1 MTKRRRHGRHRRRR
15 TDWVRGVVPIAAAVL
30 LVAVTALVVAALRG
44 SGGSTDALSGK
55 ITAAQDGEKVQQG
68 GAPQAGS
75 GTWPADARPEEGVA
89 GAALEGASAEAESGQ
104 ETETS
109 DEAAGVEEEDGAVH
123 SAVAAEVG
131 SMEDE
136 EDPQG
141 GAAAGTGGGASV
153 DLDAAAKA
161 EGETDEATLGIDVS
175 KYQGNIDWEQVAQS
189 GVEFAMVRVGYRTK
203 ATGIIYEDPGAR
215 YNLQE
220 AAKNGILVGAYFF
233 SSAVTEEEAR
243 EEAAW
248 TAAFISRYPITYPV
262 AYNCEDFQSE
272 DSRQYGLGVET
283 RTKIA
288 CAFLDTVA
296 AAGYTPMFYASRN
309 EMEGNAQWNMDTL
322 GLRYRVWVSQYP
334 EKPYPETPAST
345 YSGTHAM
352 WQYTSQGTVAGIRGS
367 VDVNLAYFG
376 YSQAAQAKDQ
386 TPAEEVAANPELGI
400 TFTEV
405 DETVTAKELTNLRTL
420 PTTLDSEVAYQ
431 LPNGETVQRTGIG
444 SNGWDRV
451 IYNGQKLYA
460 VHNFL
465 TTDLGGEGGQ
475 AGTGESGSAADNG
488 QAGTPETGGPEESA
502 SQGEEAGSGS
512 GEASTDSGS
521 APEAGPAGAQA
532 DDGTSESAG
541 MTFRDVSEAVTARDQ
556 VNLRDQPS
564 TVTGNVVGSL
574 SYGQA
579 VVRTGI
585 SDTGWSRLEVGGQVV
600 YASSRLLATS
610 MDYKEQEKI
619 TDENPEAGMHFTAAS
634 GTMKAKGGQT
644 NLRTLPTTNAPSQV
658 VAQLTG
664 DATAERIAED
674 KDRGWT
680 KLIYNGQTVYAV
692 SSYLIPAG

>member
-15 TDWVRGVVPIAAAVL
+15 TDLAAVVPMMVAVLVIAVVVAVILSLRGCGGEKSVSGQAETEQSAAQQTGIQQIGAGAQSEETGSEAAAE
-30 LVAVTALVVAALRG
+30 T
-44 SGGSTDALSGK
+44 
-55 ITAAQDGEKVQQG
+55 
-68 GAPQAGS
+68 
-75 GTWPADARPEEGVA
+75 
-89 GAALEGASAEAESGQ
+89 ESGQ
-104 ETETS
+104 EAEKTEATQET
-109 DEAAGVEEEDGAVH
+109 EAQEESAVK
-123 SAVAAEVG
+123 STVAAEVG
-131 SMEDE
+131 SMDDE

-141 GAAAGTGGGASV
+141 GANAAGTGGGASV
-153 DLDAAAKA
+153 DLNAAAKA
-161 EGETDEATLGIDVS
+161 EGETDEVTLGIDVS
-175 KYQGNIDWEQVAQS
+175 KYQGSIDWEQVAQS

-203 ATGIIYEDPGAR
+203 VTGIIYEDPGAR

-220 AAKNGILVGAYFF
+220 ATKNGIFVGAYFF
-233 SSAVTEEEAR
+233 SSAVTQEEAQ

-248 TAAFISRYPITYPV
+248 VADFISRYQITYPV
-262 AYNCEDFQSE
+262 AYNCEDFQSP
-272 DSRQYGLGVET
+272 DSRQYGLGVEE
-283 RTKIA
+283 RTDIA
-288 CAFLDTVA
+288 CAFLDTIA

-309 EMEGNAQWNMDTL
+309 EMEGSAQWNMDTL
-322 GLRYRVWVSQYP
+322 GSRYRVWVSQYP
-334 EKPYPETPAST
+334 EQPYPETPAST

-376 YSQAAQAKDQ
+376 YSQAAAAKDQ

-400 TFTEV
+400 NFTEV
-405 DETVTAKELTNLRTL
+405 NDTVTAKELTNLRSL
-420 PTTLDSEVAYQ
+420 PTTLDSEVVYQ
-431 LPNGETVQRTGIG
+431 LSNGETVQRTGIG

-465 TTDLGGEGGQ
+465 TTDLSENASGGAESTAVQNGLENESDSQSGDA
-475 AGTGESGSAADNG
+475 AGSDSGS
-488 QAGTPETGGPEESA
+488 S
-502 SQGEEAGSGS
+502 EEA
-512 GEASTDSGS
+512 EAVSGS
-521 APEAGPAGAQA
+521 APA

-541 MTFRDVSEAVTARDQ
+541 MVFRDVSEAVTARDQ

-564 TVTGNVVGSL
+564 TDTGNVVGTL
-574 SYGQA
+574 SYGEA
-579 VVRTGI
+579 VVRTGV
-585 SDTGWSRLEVGGQVV
+585 SDTGWSRLEVNGQVV

-634 GTMKAKGGQT
+634 GIMMAKSGQT
-644 NLRTLPTTNAPSQV
+644 NLRTLPTTNEPSQV

-692 SSYLIPAG
+692 SSYLTQVG

>member
-15 TDWVRGVVPIAAAVL
+15 TDWISVAVPAGAAVL
-30 LVAVTALVVAALRG
+30 VIAVVTAVILTLRG
-44 SGGSTDALSGK
+44 CGGTAGAVSGQAGAQETDADAQQIDADAQQVGADAQPEENGTGTASEGRAEETGSGLE
-55 ITAAQDGEKVQQG
+55 TAASGEIQ
-68 GAPQAGS
+68 
-75 GTWPADARPEEGVA
+75 EESMVK
-89 GAALEGASAEAESGQ
+89 S
-104 ETETS
+104 T
-109 DEAAGVEEEDGAVH
+109 
-123 SAVAAEVG
+123 VAAEVG
-131 SMEDE
+131 SVDDE

-141 GAAAGTGGGASV
+141 GANAAGTGGGASV
-153 DLDAAAKA
+153 DLNAAAKA
-161 EGETDEATLGIDVS
+161 EGETDEVTLGIDVS
-175 KYQGNIDWEQVAQS
+175 KYQGSIDWEQVAQS
-189 GVEFAMVRVGYRTK
+189 GVEFAMIRVGYRTK
-203 ATGIIYEDPGAR
+203 VTGIIYEDPGAR

-220 AAKNGILVGAYFF
+220 ATKNGLLVGAYFF

-248 TAAFISRYPITYPV
+248 VADFISRYQITYPV
-262 AYNCEDFQSE
+262 AYNCEDFQSP
-272 DSRQYGLGVET
+272 DSRQYGLGSGE
-283 RTKIA
+283 RTTIA
-288 CAFLDTVA
+288 CAFLDTIS

-322 GLRYRVWVSQYP
+322 GSRYRVWVSQYP
-334 EKPYPETPAST
+334 EQPYPETPAST
-345 YSGTHAM
+345 YSGSHAM
-352 WQYTSQGTVAGIRGS
+352 WQYTSQGKVAGIRGS

-376 YSQAAQAKDQ
+376 YSQAAEAKDQ

-400 TFTEV
+400 NFTEV
-405 DETVTAKELTNLRTL
+405 NDTVTAKELTNLRTL
-420 PTTLDSEVAYQ
+420 PSTLDSEVVYQ
-431 LPNGETVQRTGIG
+431 LRSGETVQRTGIG

-465 TTDLGGEGGQ
+465 TTDL
-475 AGTGESGSAADNG
+475 SGSA
-488 QAGTPETGGPEESA
+488 
-502 SQGEEAGSGS
+502 SGS
-512 GEASTDSGS
+512 GEGGNAADSASQSGTAETGNAGDSASQSEAAEDDSSGETAVSGS
-521 APEAGPAGAQA
+521 AQA

-541 MTFRDVSEAVTARDQ
+541 VVFRDVSEAVTARDR

-564 TVTGNVVGSL
+564 TVTGNVVGTL
-574 SYGQA
+574 NYGEA

-585 SDTGWSRLEVGGQVV
+585 SDSGWSRLEVNGQVV

-634 GTMKAKGGQT
+634 GIMMAKSGQT

-692 SSYLIPAG
+692 SSYLTQVG

>member
-15 TDWVRGVVPIAAAVL
+15 TDWISVAVPAGAAVL
-30 LVAVTALVVAALRG
+30 VIAVVTAVILTLRG
-44 SGGSTDALSGK
+44 CGGTAGAVSGQAGAQETDADAQQVGAGAQQVGADAQPEENGTGTASEGRAEETGSGLE
-55 ITAAQDGEKVQQG
+55 TAASGEIQ
-68 GAPQAGS
+68 
-75 GTWPADARPEEGVA
+75 EESMVK
-89 GAALEGASAEAESGQ
+89 S
-104 ETETS
+104 T
-109 DEAAGVEEEDGAVH
+109 
-123 SAVAAEVG
+123 VAAEVG
-131 SMEDE
+131 SVDDE

-141 GAAAGTGGGASV
+141 GANAAGTGGGASV
-153 DLDAAAKA
+153 DLNAAAKA
-161 EGETDEATLGIDVS
+161 EGETDEVTLGIDVS
-175 KYQGNIDWEQVAQS
+175 KYQGSIDWEQVAQS
-189 GVEFAMVRVGYRTK
+189 GVEFAMIRVGYRTK
-203 ATGIIYEDPGAR
+203 VTGIIYEDPGAR

-220 AAKNGILVGAYFF
+220 ATKNGLLVGAYFF

-248 TAAFISRYPITYPV
+248 VADFISRYQITYPV
-262 AYNCEDFQSE
+262 AYNCEDFQSP
-272 DSRQYGLGVET
+272 DSRQYGLGAEE
-283 RTKIA
+283 RTTIA
-288 CAFLDTVA
+288 CAFLDTIS

-322 GLRYRVWVSQYP
+322 GSRYRVWVSQYP
-334 EKPYPETPAST
+334 EQPYPETPAST
-345 YSGTHAM
+345 YSGSHAM
-352 WQYTSQGTVAGIRGS
+352 WQYTSQGKVAGIRGS

-376 YSQAAQAKDQ
+376 YSQAAEAKDQ

-400 TFTEV
+400 NFTEV
-405 DETVTAKELTNLRTL
+405 NDTVTAKELTNLRTL
-420 PTTLDSEVAYQ
+420 PSTLDSEVVYQ
-431 LPNGETVQRTGIG
+431 LRSGETVQRTGIG

-465 TTDLGGEGGQ
+465 TTDL
-475 AGTGESGSAADNG
+475 SGSA
-488 QAGTPETGGPEESA
+488 
-502 SQGEEAGSGS
+502 SGS
-512 GEASTDSGS
+512 GEGGNAADSASQSGTAETGNAGDSASQSEAAEDDSSGETAVSGS
-521 APEAGPAGAQA
+521 AQA

-541 MTFRDVSEAVTARDQ
+541 VVFRDVSEAVTARDR

-564 TVTGNVVGSL
+564 TVTGNVVGTL
-574 SYGQA
+574 NYGEA

-585 SDTGWSRLEVGGQVV
+585 SDSGWSRLEVNGQVV

-634 GTMKAKGGQT
+634 GIMMAKSGQT

-692 SSYLIPAG
+692 SSYLTQVG

>member
-15 TDWVRGVVPIAAAVL
+15 TDWISVAVPAGAAVL
-30 LVAVTALVVAALRG
+30 VIAVVTAVILTLRG
-44 SGGSTDALSGK
+44 CGGTAGAVSGQAGAQETDADAQQVGAGAQQVGADAQPEENGTGTASEGQAEETGSGLE
-55 ITAAQDGEKVQQG
+55 TAASGEIQ
-68 GAPQAGS
+68 
-75 GTWPADARPEEGVA
+75 EESMVK
-89 GAALEGASAEAESGQ
+89 S
-104 ETETS
+104 T
-109 DEAAGVEEEDGAVH
+109 
-123 SAVAAEVG
+123 VAAEVG
-131 SMEDE
+131 SVDDE

-141 GAAAGTGGGASV
+141 GANAAGTGGGASV
-153 DLDAAAKA
+153 DLNAAAKA
-161 EGETDEATLGIDVS
+161 EGETDEVTLGIDVS
-175 KYQGNIDWEQVAQS
+175 KYQGSIDWEQVAQS
-189 GVEFAMVRVGYRTK
+189 GVEFAMIRVGYRTK
-203 ATGIIYEDPGAR
+203 VTGIIYEDPGAR

-220 AAKNGILVGAYFF
+220 ATKNGLLVGAYFF

-248 TAAFISRYPITYPV
+248 VADFISRYQITYPV
-262 AYNCEDFQSE
+262 AYNCEDFQSP
-272 DSRQYGLGVET
+272 DSRQYGLGSEE
-283 RTKIA
+283 RTTIA
-288 CAFLDTVA
+288 CAFLDTIS

-322 GLRYRVWVSQYP
+322 GSRYRVWVSQYP
-334 EKPYPETPAST
+334 EQPYPETPAST
-345 YSGTHAM
+345 YSGSHAM
-352 WQYTSQGTVAGIRGS
+352 WQYTSQGKVAGIRGS

-376 YSQAAQAKDQ
+376 YSQAAEAKDQ

-400 TFTEV
+400 NFTEV
-405 DETVTAKELTNLRTL
+405 NDTVTAKELTNLRTL
-420 PTTLDSEVAYQ
+420 PSTLDSEVVYQ
-431 LPNGETVQRTGIG
+431 LRSGETVQRTGIG

-465 TTDLGGEGGQ
+465 TTDL
-475 AGTGESGSAADNG
+475 SGSA
-488 QAGTPETGGPEESA
+488 
-502 SQGEEAGSGS
+502 SGS
-512 GEASTDSGS
+512 GEGGNAADSASQSGTAETGNAGDSASQSEAAEDDSSGETAVSGS
-521 APEAGPAGAQA
+521 AQA

-541 MTFRDVSEAVTARDQ
+541 VVFRDVSEAVTARDR

-564 TVTGNVVGSL
+564 TVTGNVVGTL
-574 SYGQA
+574 NYGEA

-585 SDTGWSRLEVGGQVV
+585 SDSGWSRLEVNGQVV

-634 GTMKAKGGQT
+634 GIMMAKSGQT

-692 SSYLIPAG
+692 SSYLTQVG

>member
-15 TDWVRGVVPIAAAVL
+15 TDLAAVVPMMVAVLVIAVVVAVILSLRGCGGEKSVSGQAETEQSAAQQIGIQQIGAGAQSEETGSEPSAEEAAAE
-30 LVAVTALVVAALRG
+30 T
-44 SGGSTDALSGK
+44 
-55 ITAAQDGEKVQQG
+55 
-68 GAPQAGS
+68 
-75 GTWPADARPEEGVA
+75 
-89 GAALEGASAEAESGQ
+89 ESGQ
-104 ETETS
+104 EAEKTEATQET
-109 DEAAGVEEEDGAVH
+109 EAQEESAVK
-123 SAVAAEVG
+123 STVAAEVG
-131 SMEDE
+131 SMDDE

-141 GAAAGTGGGASV
+141 GANAAGTGGGASV
-153 DLDAAAKA
+153 DLNAAAKA
-161 EGETDEATLGIDVS
+161 EGETDEVTLGIDVS
-175 KYQGNIDWEQVAQS
+175 KYQGSIDWEQVAQS

-203 ATGIIYEDPGAR
+203 VTGIIYEDPGAR

-220 AAKNGILVGAYFF
+220 ATKNGILVGAYFF
-233 SSAVTEEEAR
+233 SSAVTQEEAQ

-248 TAAFISRYPITYPV
+248 VADFISRYQITYPV
-262 AYNCEDFQSE
+262 AYNCEDFQSP
-272 DSRQYGLGVET
+272 DSRQYGLGVEE
-283 RTKIA
+283 RTDIA
-288 CAFLDTVA
+288 CAFLDTIA

-309 EMEGNAQWNMDTL
+309 EMEGSAQWNMDTL
-322 GLRYRVWVSQYP
+322 GSRYRVWVSQYP
-334 EKPYPETPAST
+334 EQPYPETPAST

-376 YSQAAQAKDQ
+376 YSQAAAAKDQ

-400 TFTEV
+400 NFTEV
-405 DETVTAKELTNLRTL
+405 NDTVTAKELTNLRSL
-420 PTTLDSEVAYQ
+420 PTTLDSEVVYQ
-431 LPNGETVQRTGIG
+431 LSNGETVQRTGIG

-465 TTDLGGEGGQ
+465 TTDLSGGDGNATEGASHSGTAENGA
-475 AGTGESGSAADNG
+475 AGD
-488 QAGTPETGGPEESA
+488 SA
-502 SQGEEAGSGS
+502 SQSDGAAGGDSGSSEEA
-512 GEASTDSGS
+512 EAASGS
-521 APEAGPAGAQA
+521 APA

-541 MTFRDVSEAVTARDQ
+541 MVFRDVSEAVTARDQ

-564 TVTGNVVGSL
+564 TDTGNVVGTL
-574 SYGQA
+574 SYGEA
-579 VVRTGI
+579 VVRTGV
-585 SDTGWSRLEVGGQVV
+585 SDTGWSRLEVNGQVV

-634 GTMKAKGGQT
+634 GIMMAKSGQT

-692 SSYLIPAG
+692 SSYLTQVG

>member
-15 TDWVRGVVPIAAAVL
+15 TDWISVAVPAGAAVL
-30 LVAVTALVVAALRG
+30 VIAVVTAVILTLRG
-44 SGGSTDALSGK
+44 CGGTAGAVSGQAGAQETDADAQQIDADAQQVGADAQPEENGTGTASEGRAEETGSGLE
-55 ITAAQDGEKVQQG
+55 TAASGEIQ
-68 GAPQAGS
+68 
-75 GTWPADARPEEGVA
+75 EESMVK
-89 GAALEGASAEAESGQ
+89 S
-104 ETETS
+104 T
-109 DEAAGVEEEDGAVH
+109 
-123 SAVAAEVG
+123 VAAEVG
-131 SMEDE
+131 SVDDE

-141 GAAAGTGGGASV
+141 GANAAGTGGGASV
-153 DLDAAAKA
+153 DLNAAAKA
-161 EGETDEATLGIDVS
+161 EGETDEVTLGIDVS
-175 KYQGNIDWEQVAQS
+175 KYQGSIDWEQVAQS
-189 GVEFAMVRVGYRTK
+189 GVEFAMIRVGYRTK
-203 ATGIIYEDPGAR
+203 VTGIIYEDPGAR

-220 AAKNGILVGAYFF
+220 ATKNGLLVGAYFF

-248 TAAFISRYPITYPV
+248 VADFISRYQITYPV
-262 AYNCEDFQSE
+262 AYNCEDFQSP
-272 DSRQYGLGVET
+272 DSRQYGLGSEE
-283 RTKIA
+283 RTTIA
-288 CAFLDTVA
+288 CAFLDTIS

-322 GLRYRVWVSQYP
+322 GSRYRVWVSQYP
-334 EKPYPETPAST
+334 EQPYPETPAST
-345 YSGTHAM
+345 YSGSHAM
-352 WQYTSQGTVAGIRGS
+352 WQYTSQGKVAGIRGS

-376 YSQAAQAKDQ
+376 YSQAAEAKDQ

-400 TFTEV
+400 NFTEV
-405 DETVTAKELTNLRTL
+405 NDTVTAKELTNLRTL
-420 PTTLDSEVAYQ
+420 PSTLDSEVVYQ
-431 LPNGETVQRTGIG
+431 LRSGETVQRTGIG

-465 TTDLGGEGGQ
+465 TTDLSGSASGSGEGGN
-475 AGTGESGSAADNG
+475 AAD
-488 QAGTPETGGPEESA
+488 SA
-502 SQGEEAGSGS
+502 SQSGGAADGSSGEAAGSGS
-512 GEASTDSGS
+512 
-521 APEAGPAGAQA
+521 AQA

-541 MTFRDVSEAVTARDQ
+541 MVFRDVSEAVTARDQ

-564 TVTGNVVGSL
+564 TVTGNVVGTL
-574 SYGQA
+574 NYGEA

-585 SDTGWSRLEVGGQVV
+585 SDSGWSRLEVNGQVV

-634 GTMKAKGGQT
+634 GIMMAKSGQT

-692 SSYLIPAG
+692 SSYLTQVG

>member
-15 TDWVRGVVPIAAAVL
+15 TDWISVAVPAGAAVL
-30 LVAVTALVVAALRG
+30 VIAVVTAVILTLRG
-44 SGGSTDALSGK
+44 CGGTAGAVSGQAGAQETDADAQQIDADAQQVGADAQPEENGTGTASEGRAEETGSGLE
-55 ITAAQDGEKVQQG
+55 TAASGEIQ
-68 GAPQAGS
+68 
-75 GTWPADARPEEGVA
+75 EESMVK
-89 GAALEGASAEAESGQ
+89 S
-104 ETETS
+104 T
-109 DEAAGVEEEDGAVH
+109 
-123 SAVAAEVG
+123 VAAEVG
-131 SMEDE
+131 SVDDE

-141 GAAAGTGGGASV
+141 GANAAGTGGGASV
-153 DLDAAAKA
+153 DLNAAAKA
-161 EGETDEATLGIDVS
+161 EGETDEVTLGIDVS
-175 KYQGNIDWEQVAQS
+175 KYQGSIDWEQVAQS
-189 GVEFAMVRVGYRTK
+189 GVEFAMIRVGYRTK
-203 ATGIIYEDPGAR
+203 VTGIIYEDPGAR

-220 AAKNGILVGAYFF
+220 ATKNGLLVGAYFF

-248 TAAFISRYPITYPV
+248 VADFISRYQITYPV
-262 AYNCEDFQSE
+262 AYNCEDFQSP
-272 DSRQYGLGVET
+272 DSRQYGLGSGE
-283 RTKIA
+283 RTTIA
-288 CAFLDTVA
+288 CAFLDTIS

-322 GLRYRVWVSQYP
+322 GSRYRVWVSQYP
-334 EKPYPETPAST
+334 EQPYPETPAST
-345 YSGTHAM
+345 YSGSHAM
-352 WQYTSQGTVAGIRGS
+352 WQYTSQGKVAGIRGS

-376 YSQAAQAKDQ
+376 YSQAAEAKDQ

-400 TFTEV
+400 NFTEV
-405 DETVTAKELTNLRTL
+405 NDTVTAKELTNLRTL
-420 PTTLDSEVAYQ
+420 PSTLDSEVVYQ
-431 LPNGETVQRTGIG
+431 LRSGETVQRTGIG

-465 TTDLGGEGGQ
+465 TTDL
-475 AGTGESGSAADNG
+475 SGSA
-488 QAGTPETGGPEESA
+488 
-502 SQGEEAGSGS
+502 SGS
-512 GEASTDSGS
+512 GEGGNAADSASQSGTAETGNAGDSASQSEVAEDDSSGETAVSGS
-521 APEAGPAGAQA
+521 AQA

-541 MTFRDVSEAVTARDQ
+541 VVFRDVSEAVTARDR

-564 TVTGNVVGSL
+564 TVTGNVVGTL
-574 SYGQA
+574 NYGEA

-585 SDTGWSRLEVGGQVV
+585 SDSGWSRLEVNGQVV

-634 GTMKAKGGQT
+634 GIMMAKSGQT

-692 SSYLIPAG
+692 SSYLTQVG

>member
-15 TDWVRGVVPIAAAVL
+15 TDWISVAVPAGAAVL
-30 LVAVTALVVAALRG
+30 VIAVVTAVILTLRG
-44 SGGSTDALSGK
+44 CGGTAGAVSGQAGAQETDAGAQQVGADAQQ
-55 ITAAQDGEKVQQG
+55 IGAGAQPEENGTGTASEG
-68 GAPQAGS
+68 QAEETGS
-75 GTWPADARPEEGVA
+75 GLETATSGEIQEESMVK
-89 GAALEGASAEAESGQ
+89 S
-104 ETETS
+104 T
-109 DEAAGVEEEDGAVH
+109 
-123 SAVAAEVG
+123 VAAEVG
-131 SMEDE
+131 SVDDE

-141 GAAAGTGGGASV
+141 GANAAGTGGGASV
-153 DLDAAAKA
+153 DLNAAAKA
-161 EGETDEATLGIDVS
+161 EGETDEVTLGIDVS
-175 KYQGNIDWEQVAQS
+175 KYQGSIDWEQVAQS
-189 GVEFAMVRVGYRTK
+189 GVEFAMIRVGYRTK
-203 ATGIIYEDPGAR
+203 VTGIIYEDPGAR

-220 AAKNGILVGAYFF
+220 ATKNGLLVGAYFF

-248 TAAFISRYPITYPV
+248 VADFISRYQITYPV
-262 AYNCEDFQSE
+262 AYNCEDFQSP
-272 DSRQYGLGVET
+272 DSRQYGLGAEE
-283 RTKIA
+283 RTTIA
-288 CAFLDTVA
+288 CAFLDTIS

-322 GLRYRVWVSQYP
+322 GSRYRVWVSQYP
-334 EKPYPETPAST
+334 EQPYPETPVST
-345 YSGTHAM
+345 YSGSHAM
-352 WQYTSQGTVAGIRGS
+352 WQYTSQGKVAGIRGS

-376 YSQAAQAKDQ
+376 YSQAAEAKDQ

-400 TFTEV
+400 NFTEV
-405 DETVTAKELTNLRTL
+405 NDTVTAKELTNLRTL
-420 PTTLDSEVAYQ
+420 PSTLDSEVVYQ
-431 LPNGETVQRTGIG
+431 LRSGETVQRTGIG

-465 TTDLGGEGGQ
+465 TTDL
-475 AGTGESGSAADNG
+475 SGSA
-488 QAGTPETGGPEESA
+488 
-502 SQGEEAGSGS
+502 SGS
-512 GEASTDSGS
+512 GEGGNAADSTSQSGTAETGNAGDSGS
-521 APEAGPAGAQA
+521 QSEAAEDGSSGETAVSGSAQA

-541 MTFRDVSEAVTARDQ
+541 VVFRDVSEAVTARDR

-564 TVTGNVVGSL
+564 TVTGNVVGTL
-574 SYGQA
+574 NYGEA

-585 SDTGWSRLEVGGQVV
+585 SDSGWSRLEVNGQVV

-634 GTMKAKGGQT
+634 GIMMAKSGQT

-692 SSYLIPAG
+692 SSYLTRVG

>member
-15 TDWVRGVVPIAAAVL
+15 TDWISVAVPAGAAVL
-30 LVAVTALVVAALRG
+30 VIAVVTAVILTLRG
-44 SGGSTDALSGK
+44 CGGTAGAVSGQAGAQETDADAQQIGAGAQQVGADAQPGENGTGTASEGRAEETGSGLE
-55 ITAAQDGEKVQQG
+55 TAASGEIQ
-68 GAPQAGS
+68 
-75 GTWPADARPEEGVA
+75 EESMVK
-89 GAALEGASAEAESGQ
+89 S
-104 ETETS
+104 T
-109 DEAAGVEEEDGAVH
+109 
-123 SAVAAEVG
+123 VAAEVG
-131 SMEDE
+131 SVDDE

-141 GAAAGTGGGASV
+141 GANAAGTGGGASV
-153 DLDAAAKA
+153 DLNAAAKA
-161 EGETDEATLGIDVS
+161 EGETNEVTLGIDVS
-175 KYQGNIDWEQVAQS
+175 KYQGSIDWEQVAQS
-189 GVEFAMVRVGYRTK
+189 GVEFAMIRVGYRTK
-203 ATGIIYEDPGAR
+203 VTGIIYEDPGAR

-220 AAKNGILVGAYFF
+220 ATKNGLLVGAYFF

-248 TAAFISRYPITYPV
+248 VADFISRYQITYPV
-262 AYNCEDFQSE
+262 AYNCEDFQSP
-272 DSRQYGLGVET
+272 DSRQYGLGSEE
-283 RTKIA
+283 RTTIA
-288 CAFLDTVA
+288 CAFLDTIS

-322 GLRYRVWVSQYP
+322 GSRYRVWVSQYP
-334 EKPYPETPAST
+334 EQPYPETPAST
-345 YSGTHAM
+345 YSGSHAM
-352 WQYTSQGTVAGIRGS
+352 WQYTSQGKVAGIRGS

-376 YSQAAQAKDQ
+376 YSQAAEAKDQ

-400 TFTEV
+400 NFTEV
-405 DETVTAKELTNLRTL
+405 NDTVTAKELTNLRTL
-420 PTTLDSEVAYQ
+420 PSTLDSEVVYQ
-431 LPNGETVQRTGIG
+431 LRSGETVQRTGIG

-465 TTDLGGEGGQ
+465 TTDL
-475 AGTGESGSAADNG
+475 SGSA
-488 QAGTPETGGPEESA
+488 
-502 SQGEEAGSGS
+502 SGS
-512 GEASTDSGS
+512 GEGGNAADSTSQSGTAETGNAGDSGS
-521 APEAGPAGAQA
+521 QSEAAEDGSSGETAVSGSAQA

-541 MTFRDVSEAVTARDQ
+541 VVFRDVSEAVTARDR

-564 TVTGNVVGSL
+564 TVTGNVVGTL
-574 SYGQA
+574 NYGEA

-585 SDTGWSRLEVGGQVV
+585 SDSGWSRLEVNGQVV

-634 GTMKAKGGQT
+634 GIMMAKSGQT

-692 SSYLIPAG
+692 SSYLTRVG

>member
-15 TDWVRGVVPIAAAVL
+15 TDWISVAVPAGAAVL
-30 LVAVTALVVAALRG
+30 VIAVVTAVILTLRG
-44 SGGSTDALSGK
+44 CGGTAGAVSGQAGAQETDADAQQIDADAQQVGADAQPEENGTGTASEGRAEETGSGLE
-55 ITAAQDGEKVQQG
+55 TAASGEIQ
-68 GAPQAGS
+68 
-75 GTWPADARPEEGVA
+75 EESMVK
-89 GAALEGASAEAESGQ
+89 S
-104 ETETS
+104 T
-109 DEAAGVEEEDGAVH
+109 
-123 SAVAAEVG
+123 VAAEVG
-131 SMEDE
+131 SVDDE

-141 GAAAGTGGGASV
+141 GANAAGTGGGASV
-153 DLDAAAKA
+153 DLNAAAKA
-161 EGETDEATLGIDVS
+161 EGETDEVTLGIDVS
-175 KYQGNIDWEQVAQS
+175 KYQGSIDWEQVAQS
-189 GVEFAMVRVGYRTK
+189 GVEFAMIRVGYRTK
-203 ATGIIYEDPGAR
+203 VTGIIYEDPGAR

-220 AAKNGILVGAYFF
+220 ATKNGLLVGAYFF

-248 TAAFISRYPITYPV
+248 VADFISRYQITYPV
-262 AYNCEDFQSE
+262 AYNCEDFQSP
-272 DSRQYGLGVET
+272 DSRQYGLGSEE
-283 RTKIA
+283 RTTIA
-288 CAFLDTVA
+288 CAFLDTIS

-322 GLRYRVWVSQYP
+322 GSRYRVWVSQYP
-334 EKPYPETPAST
+334 EQPYPETPAST
-345 YSGTHAM
+345 YSGSHAM
-352 WQYTSQGTVAGIRGS
+352 WQYTSQGKVAGIRGS

-376 YSQAAQAKDQ
+376 YSQAAEAKDQ

-400 TFTEV
+400 NFTEV
-405 DETVTAKELTNLRTL
+405 NDTVTAKELTNLRTL
-420 PTTLDSEVAYQ
+420 PSTLDSEVVYQ
-431 LPNGETVQRTGIG
+431 LRSGETVQRTGIG

-465 TTDLGGEGGQ
+465 TTDL
-475 AGTGESGSAADNG
+475 SGSA
-488 QAGTPETGGPEESA
+488 
-502 SQGEEAGSGS
+502 SGS
-512 GEASTDSGS
+512 GEGGNAADSASQSGTAETGNAGDSASQSEAAEDDSSGETAVSGS
-521 APEAGPAGAQA
+521 AQA

-541 MTFRDVSEAVTARDQ
+541 VVFRDVSEAVTARDR

-564 TVTGNVVGSL
+564 TVTGNVVGTL
-574 SYGQA
+574 NYGEA

-585 SDTGWSRLEVGGQVV
+585 SDSGWSRLEVNGQVV

-634 GTMKAKGGQT
+634 GIMMAKSGQT

-692 SSYLIPAG
+692 SSYLTQVG

>member
-15 TDWVRGVVPIAAAVL
+15 TDLAAVVPMMVAVL
-30 LVAVTALVVAALRG
+30 VIAVVVAVILSLRG
-44 SGGSTDALSGK
+44 CGGEKSVSGQAETEQS
-55 ITAAQDGEKVQQG
+55 AAQQTGIRQIG
-68 GAPQAGS
+68 
-75 GTWPADARPEEGVA
+75 A
-89 GAALEGASAEAESGQ
+89 GAQSEETGSEPSAEEPSEETESGQ
-104 ETETS
+104 EAKKTEATQET
-109 DEAAGVEEEDGAVH
+109 EAQEESTVK
-123 SAVAAEVG
+123 STVAAEVG
-131 SMEDE
+131 SMDDE

-141 GAAAGTGGGASV
+141 GANAAGTGGGASV
-153 DLDAAAKA
+153 DLNAAAKA
-161 EGETDEATLGIDVS
+161 EGETDEVTLGIDVS
-175 KYQGNIDWEQVAQS
+175 KYQGSIDWEQVAQS

-203 ATGIIYEDPGAR
+203 VTGIIYEDPGAR

-220 AAKNGILVGAYFF
+220 ATKNGILVGAYFF
-233 SSAVTEEEAR
+233 SSAVTQEEAQ

-248 TAAFISRYPITYPV
+248 VADFISRYQITYPV
-262 AYNCEDFQSE
+262 AYNCEDFQSP
-272 DSRQYGLGVET
+272 DSRQYGLGVEE
-283 RTKIA
+283 RTDIA
-288 CAFLDTVA
+288 CAFLDTIA

-309 EMEGNAQWNMDTL
+309 EMEGSAQWNMDTL
-322 GLRYRVWVSQYP
+322 GSRYRVWVSQYP
-334 EKPYPETPAST
+334 EQPYPETPAST

-376 YSQAAQAKDQ
+376 YSQAAAAKDQ

-400 TFTEV
+400 NFTEV
-405 DETVTAKELTNLRTL
+405 NDTVTAKELTNLRSL
-420 PTTLDSEVAYQ
+420 PTTLDSEVVYQ
-431 LPNGETVQRTGIG
+431 LSNGETVQRTGIG

-465 TTDLGGEGGQ
+465 TTDLSGGDGNATEGASHSGTAENGA
-475 AGTGESGSAADNG
+475 AGD
-488 QAGTPETGGPEESA
+488 SA
-502 SQGEEAGSGS
+502 SQSDGAAGGDSGSSEEA
-512 GEASTDSGS
+512 EAASGS
-521 APEAGPAGAQA
+521 APA

-541 MTFRDVSEAVTARDQ
+541 MVFRDVSEAVTARDQ

-564 TVTGNVVGSL
+564 TDTGNVVGTL
-574 SYGQA
+574 SYGEA
-579 VVRTGI
+579 VVRTGV
-585 SDTGWSRLEVGGQVV
+585 SDTGWSRLEVNGQVV

-619 TDENPEAGMHFTAAS
+619 TNENPEAGMHFTAAS
-634 GTMKAKGGQT
+634 GIMMAKSGQT
-644 NLRTLPTTNAPSQV
+644 NLRTLPTTNEPSQV

-692 SSYLIPAG
+692 SSYLTQVG

>member
-15 TDWVRGVVPIAAAVL
+15 TDWISVAVPAGAAVL
-30 LVAVTALVVAALRG
+30 VIAVVTAVILTLRG
-44 SGGSTDALSGK
+44 CGGTAGAVSGQAGAQETDADAQQIDADAQQVGADAQPEENGTGTASEGRAEETGSGLE
-55 ITAAQDGEKVQQG
+55 TAASGEIQ
-68 GAPQAGS
+68 
-75 GTWPADARPEEGVA
+75 EESMVK
-89 GAALEGASAEAESGQ
+89 S
-104 ETETS
+104 T
-109 DEAAGVEEEDGAVH
+109 
-123 SAVAAEVG
+123 VAAEVG
-131 SMEDE
+131 SVDDE

-141 GAAAGTGGGASV
+141 GANAAGTGGGASV
-153 DLDAAAKA
+153 DLNAAAKA
-161 EGETDEATLGIDVS
+161 EGETDEVTLGIDVS
-175 KYQGNIDWEQVAQS
+175 KYQGSIDWEQVAQS
-189 GVEFAMVRVGYRTK
+189 GVEFAMIRVGYRTK
-203 ATGIIYEDPGAR
+203 VTGIIYEDPGAR

-220 AAKNGILVGAYFF
+220 ATKNGLLVGAYFF

-248 TAAFISRYPITYPV
+248 VADFISRYQITYPV
-262 AYNCEDFQSE
+262 AYNCEDFQSP
-272 DSRQYGLGVET
+272 DSRQYGLGSGE
-283 RTKIA
+283 RTTIA
-288 CAFLDTVA
+288 CAFLDTIS

-322 GLRYRVWVSQYP
+322 GSRYRVWVSQYP
-334 EKPYPETPAST
+334 EQPYPETPAST
-345 YSGTHAM
+345 YSGSHAM
-352 WQYTSQGTVAGIRGS
+352 WQYTSQGKVAGIRGS

-376 YSQAAQAKDQ
+376 YSQAAEAKDQ

-400 TFTEV
+400 NFTEV
-405 DETVTAKELTNLRTL
+405 NDTVTAKELTNLRTL
-420 PTTLDSEVAYQ
+420 PSTLDSEVVYQ
-431 LPNGETVQRTGIG
+431 LRSGETVQRTGIG

-465 TTDLGGEGGQ
+465 TTDL
-475 AGTGESGSAADNG
+475 SGSASESGKGGNAAD
-488 QAGTPETGGPEESA
+488 SA
-502 SQGEEAGSGS
+502 SQSGTAETGNAGDSASQSEAAEDGSSGETAASGS
-512 GEASTDSGS
+512 
-521 APEAGPAGAQA
+521 AQA

-541 MTFRDVSEAVTARDQ
+541 VVFRDVSEAVTARDR

-564 TVTGNVVGSL
+564 TVTGNVVGTL
-574 SYGQA
+574 NYGEA

-585 SDTGWSRLEVGGQVV
+585 SDSGWSRLEVNGQVV

-634 GTMKAKGGQT
+634 GIMMAKSGQT

-692 SSYLIPAG
+692 SSYLTQVG

>member
-15 TDWVRGVVPIAAAVL
+15 TDLAAVVPMMVAVLVIAVVVAVILSLRGCGGEKSVSGQAETEQSAAQQTGIQQIGAGAQSEETGSEPSAEEAAAE
-30 LVAVTALVVAALRG
+30 T
-44 SGGSTDALSGK
+44 
-55 ITAAQDGEKVQQG
+55 
-68 GAPQAGS
+68 
-75 GTWPADARPEEGVA
+75 
-89 GAALEGASAEAESGQ
+89 ESGQ
-104 ETETS
+104 EAEKTEATQET
-109 DEAAGVEEEDGAVH
+109 EAQEESAVK
-123 SAVAAEVG
+123 STVAAEVG
-131 SMEDE
+131 SMDDE

-141 GAAAGTGGGASV
+141 GANAAGTGGGASV
-153 DLDAAAKA
+153 DLNAAAKA
-161 EGETDEATLGIDVS
+161 EGETDEVTLGIDVS
-175 KYQGNIDWEQVAQS
+175 KYQGSIDWEQVAQS

-203 ATGIIYEDPGAR
+203 VTGIIYEDPGAR

-220 AAKNGILVGAYFF
+220 ATKNGIFVGAYFF
-233 SSAVTEEEAR
+233 SSAVTQEEAQ

-248 TAAFISRYPITYPV
+248 VADFISRYQITYPV
-262 AYNCEDFQSE
+262 AYNCEDFQSP
-272 DSRQYGLGVET
+272 DSRQYGLGVEE
-283 RTKIA
+283 RTDIA
-288 CAFLDTVA
+288 CAFLDTIA

-309 EMEGNAQWNMDTL
+309 EMEGSAQWNMDTL
-322 GLRYRVWVSQYP
+322 GSRYRVWVSQYP
-334 EKPYPETPAST
+334 EQPYPETPAST

-376 YSQAAQAKDQ
+376 YSQAAAAKDQ

-400 TFTEV
+400 NFTEV
-405 DETVTAKELTNLRTL
+405 NDTVTAKELTNLRSL
-420 PTTLDSEVAYQ
+420 PTTLDSEVVYQ
-431 LPNGETVQRTGIG
+431 LSNGETVQRTGIG

-465 TTDLGGEGGQ
+465 TTDLSENASEGAESMAAQ
-475 AGTGESGSAADNG
+475 SGSENEGD
-488 QAGTPETGGPEESA
+488 
-502 SQGEEAGSGS
+502 SQGSDTAGGDSGSSEEA
-512 GEASTDSGS
+512 EAASGS
-521 APEAGPAGAQA
+521 APA

-541 MTFRDVSEAVTARDQ
+541 MVFRDVSEAVTARDQ

-564 TVTGNVVGSL
+564 TDTGNVVGTL
-574 SYGQA
+574 SYGEA
-579 VVRTGI
+579 VVRTGV
-585 SDTGWSRLEVGGQVV
+585 SDTGWSRLEVNGQVV

-619 TDENPEAGMHFTAAS
+619 TNENPEAGMHFTAAS
-634 GTMKAKGGQT
+634 GIMMAKSGQT
-644 NLRTLPTTNAPSQV
+644 NLRTLPTTNEPSQV

-692 SSYLIPAG
+692 SSYLTQVG

>member
-15 TDWVRGVVPIAAAVL
+15 TDWVRSVVPTAAAVL
-30 LVAVTALVVAALRG
+30 MIAVIVLVVLALRG
-44 SGGSTDALSGK
+44 CGGNTDAVSGEIK
-55 ITAAQDGEKVQQG
+55 TTQEGTDVRQDGAQQTASG
-68 GAPQAGS
+68 TQSEDGAADAGS
-75 GTWPADARPEEGVA
+75 
-89 GAALEGASAEAESGQ
+89 EGASAEGESGQ
-104 ETETS
+104 ETEAA
-109 DEAAGVEEEDGAVH
+109 DETGGAGAEDGTVH

-136 EDPQG
+136 EDPQA
-141 GAAAGTGGGASV
+141 GASAAGTGGGASV
-153 DLDAAAKA
+153 DLNAAAKA

-203 ATGIIYEDPGAR
+203 VTGIIYEDPGAR

-262 AYNCEDFQSE
+262 AYNCEDFQSP
-272 DSRQYGLGVET
+272 DSRQYGLGVEE
-283 RTKIA
+283 RTGIA
-288 CAFLDTVA
+288 CAFLDTIA
-296 AAGYTPMFYASRN
+296 SAGYTPMFYASRN

-322 GLRYRVWVSQYP
+322 GSRYRVWVSQYP

-386 TPAEEVAANPELGI
+386 TPAAEVAANPELGI
-400 TFTEV
+400 NFTET

-420 PTTLDSEVAYQ
+420 PTTLDSEVVYQ

-465 TTDLGGEGGQ
+465 TTDLSGGDSGRT
-475 AGTGESGSAADNG
+475 GTGEDGGAADG
-488 QAGTPETGGPEESA
+488 VRDGAGEDGGASA
-502 SQGEEAGSGS
+502 DSGIAS
-512 GEASTDSGS
+512 GESSS
-521 APEAGPAGAQA
+521 AGAQT

-579 VVRTGI
+579 VVRTGV
-585 SDTGWSRLEVGGQVV
+585 SDTGWSRLEVNGQVV

-634 GTMKAKGGQT
+634 GIMMAKSGQT

-658 VAQLTG
+658 AAQLTG

-692 SSYLIPAG
+692 SSYLTQVG

>member
-15 TDWVRGVVPIAAAVL
+15 TDWISVAVPAGAAVL
-30 LVAVTALVVAALRG
+30 VIAVVTAVILTLRG
-44 SGGSTDALSGK
+44 CGGTAGAVSGQAGAQETDAGAQQVGADAQQVGADAQPEENGTGTASEGQAEETGSGLE
-55 ITAAQDGEKVQQG
+55 TAASGEIQ
-68 GAPQAGS
+68 
-75 GTWPADARPEEGVA
+75 EESMVK
-89 GAALEGASAEAESGQ
+89 S
-104 ETETS
+104 T
-109 DEAAGVEEEDGAVH
+109 
-123 SAVAAEVG
+123 VAAEVG
-131 SMEDE
+131 SVDDE

-141 GAAAGTGGGASV
+141 GANAAGTGGGASV
-153 DLDAAAKA
+153 DLNAAAKA
-161 EGETDEATLGIDVS
+161 EGETDEVTLGIDVS
-175 KYQGNIDWEQVAQS
+175 KYQGSIDWEQVAQS
-189 GVEFAMVRVGYRTK
+189 GVEFAMIRVGYRTK
-203 ATGIIYEDPGAR
+203 VTGIIYEDPGAR

-220 AAKNGILVGAYFF
+220 ATKNGLLVGAYFF

-248 TAAFISRYPITYPV
+248 VADFISRYQITYPV
-262 AYNCEDFQSE
+262 AYNCEDFQSP
-272 DSRQYGLGVET
+272 DSRQYGLGSEE
-283 RTKIA
+283 RTTIA
-288 CAFLDTVA
+288 CAFLDTIS

-309 EMEGNAQWNMDTL
+309 EMEGNAQWNMDIL
-322 GLRYRVWVSQYP
+322 GSRYRVWVSQYP
-334 EKPYPETPAST
+334 EQPYPETPAST
-345 YSGTHAM
+345 YSGSHAM
-352 WQYTSQGTVAGIRGS
+352 WQYTSQGKVAGIRGS

-376 YSQAAQAKDQ
+376 YSQAAEAKDQ

-400 TFTEV
+400 NFTEV
-405 DETVTAKELTNLRTL
+405 NDTVTAKELTNLRTL
-420 PTTLDSEVAYQ
+420 PSTLDSEVVYQ
-431 LPNGETVQRTGIG
+431 LRSGETVQRTGIG

-465 TTDLGGEGGQ
+465 TTDL
-475 AGTGESGSAADNG
+475 SGSASESGKGGNAAD
-488 QAGTPETGGPEESA
+488 SA
-502 SQGEEAGSGS
+502 SQSGTAETGNAGDSASQSEAAEDGSSGETAASGS
-512 GEASTDSGS
+512 
-521 APEAGPAGAQA
+521 AQA

-541 MTFRDVSEAVTARDQ
+541 VVFRDVSEAVTARDR

-564 TVTGNVVGSL
+564 TVTGNVVGTL
-574 SYGQA
+574 NYGEA

-585 SDTGWSRLEVGGQVV
+585 SDSGWSRLEVNGQVV

-634 GTMKAKGGQT
+634 GIMMAKSGQT

-692 SSYLIPAG
+692 SSYLTQVG

>member
-15 TDWVRGVVPIAAAVL
+15 TDLAAVVPMMVAVLVIAAV
-30 LVAVTALVVAALRG
+30 VAVILSFRG
-44 SGGSTDALSGK
+44 CGGEKSVSGQAETEQL
-55 ITAAQDGEKVQQG
+55 AAQQIGIQQIG
-68 GAPQAGS
+68 
-75 GTWPADARPEEGVA
+75 A
-89 GAALEGASAEAESGQ
+89 GAQSEETGSEPSAEEAAAETESGQ
-104 ETETS
+104 EAEKTEATQET
-109 DEAAGVEEEDGAVH
+109 EAQEESAVK
-123 SAVAAEVG
+123 STVAAEVG
-131 SMEDE
+131 SMDDE

-141 GAAAGTGGGASV
+141 GANAAGTGGGASV
-153 DLDAAAKA
+153 DLNAAAKA
-161 EGETDEATLGIDVS
+161 EGETDEVTLGIDVS
-175 KYQGNIDWEQVAQS
+175 KYQGSIDWEQVAQS

-203 ATGIIYEDPGAR
+203 VTGIIYEDPGAR

-220 AAKNGILVGAYFF
+220 ATKNGILVGAYFF
-233 SSAVTEEEAR
+233 SSAVTQEEAQ

-248 TAAFISRYPITYPV
+248 VADFISRYQITYPV
-262 AYNCEDFQSE
+262 AYNCEDFQSP
-272 DSRQYGLGVET
+272 DSRQYGLGVEE
-283 RTKIA
+283 RTDIA
-288 CAFLDTVA
+288 CAFLDTIA

-309 EMEGNAQWNMDTL
+309 EMEGSAQWNMDTL
-322 GLRYRVWVSQYP
+322 GSRYRVWVSQYP
-334 EKPYPETPAST
+334 EQPYPETPAST

-376 YSQAAQAKDQ
+376 YSQAAAAKDQ

-400 TFTEV
+400 NFTEV
-405 DETVTAKELTNLRTL
+405 NDTVTAKELTNLRSL
-420 PTTLDSEVAYQ
+420 PTTLDSEVVYQ
-431 LPNGETVQRTGIG
+431 LSNGETVQRTGIG

-465 TTDLGGEGGQ
+465 TTDLSENASEGAESTAAQ
-475 AGTGESGSAADNG
+475 SGSENEGD
-488 QAGTPETGGPEESA
+488 
-502 SQGEEAGSGS
+502 SQGSDTAGGDSGSSEEA
-512 GEASTDSGS
+512 EAVSGS
-521 APEAGPAGAQA
+521 APA

-541 MTFRDVSEAVTARDQ
+541 MVFRDVSEAVTARDQ

-564 TVTGNVVGSL
+564 TDTGNVVGTL
-574 SYGQA
+574 SYGEA
-579 VVRTGI
+579 VVRTGV
-585 SDTGWSRLEVGGQVV
+585 SDTGWSRLEVNGQVV

-634 GTMKAKGGQT
+634 GIMMAKSGQT
-644 NLRTLPTTNAPSQV
+644 NLRTLPTTNEPSQV

-692 SSYLIPAG
+692 SSYLTQVG

>member
-15 TDWVRGVVPIAAAVL
+15 TDWISVAVPAGAAVL
-30 LVAVTALVVAALRG
+30 VIAVVTAVILTLRG
-44 SGGSTDALSGK
+44 CGGTAGAVSGQAGTQETDAGAQQVGADAQPEENGTGTASEGRAEETGSGLE
-55 ITAAQDGEKVQQG
+55 TAASGEIQ
-68 GAPQAGS
+68 
-75 GTWPADARPEEGVA
+75 EESMVK
-89 GAALEGASAEAESGQ
+89 S
-104 ETETS
+104 T
-109 DEAAGVEEEDGAVH
+109 
-123 SAVAAEVG
+123 VAAEVG
-131 SMEDE
+131 SVDDE

-141 GAAAGTGGGASV
+141 GANAAGTGGGASV
-153 DLDAAAKA
+153 DLNAAAKA
-161 EGETDEATLGIDVS
+161 EGETDEVTLGIDVS
-175 KYQGNIDWEQVAQS
+175 KYQGSIDWEQVAQS
-189 GVEFAMVRVGYRTK
+189 GVEFAMIRVGYRTK
-203 ATGIIYEDPGAR
+203 VTGIIYEDPGAR

-220 AAKNGILVGAYFF
+220 ATKNGLLVGAYFF

-248 TAAFISRYPITYPV
+248 VADFISRYQITYPV
-262 AYNCEDFQSE
+262 AYNCEDFQSP
-272 DSRQYGLGVET
+272 DSRQYGLGSGE
-283 RTKIA
+283 RTTIA
-288 CAFLDTVA
+288 CAFLDTIS

-322 GLRYRVWVSQYP
+322 GSRYRVWVSQYP
-334 EKPYPETPAST
+334 EQPYPETPAST
-345 YSGTHAM
+345 YSGSHAM
-352 WQYTSQGTVAGIRGS
+352 WQYTSQGKVAGIRGS

-376 YSQAAQAKDQ
+376 YSQAAEAKDQ

-400 TFTEV
+400 NFTEV
-405 DETVTAKELTNLRTL
+405 NDTVTAKELTNLRTL
-420 PTTLDSEVAYQ
+420 PSTLDSEVVYQ
-431 LPNGETVQRTGIG
+431 LRSGETVQRTGIG

-465 TTDLGGEGGQ
+465 TTDLSGSASGSGEGGN
-475 AGTGESGSAADNG
+475 AADG
-488 QAGTPETGGPEESA
+488 A
-502 SQGEEAGSGS
+502 SQSGGAADGSSGEAAGSGS
-512 GEASTDSGS
+512 
-521 APEAGPAGAQA
+521 AQA

-541 MTFRDVSEAVTARDQ
+541 MVFRDVSEAVTARDQ

-564 TVTGNVVGSL
+564 TVTGNVVGTL
-574 SYGQA
+574 NYGEA

-585 SDTGWSRLEVGGQVV
+585 SDSGWSRLEVNGQVV

-634 GTMKAKGGQT
+634 GIMMAKSGQT

-692 SSYLIPAG
+692 SSYLTQVG

>member
-15 TDWVRGVVPIAAAVL
+15 TDLAAVVPMMVAVLVIAVVVAVILSLRGCGGEKSVSGQAETEQLAAQQIGIQQIGAGEQSEETGSEPSAEEAAAE
-30 LVAVTALVVAALRG
+30 T
-44 SGGSTDALSGK
+44 
-55 ITAAQDGEKVQQG
+55 
-68 GAPQAGS
+68 
-75 GTWPADARPEEGVA
+75 
-89 GAALEGASAEAESGQ
+89 ESGQ
-104 ETETS
+104 EAEKTEATQET
-109 DEAAGVEEEDGAVH
+109 EAQEESAVK
-123 SAVAAEVG
+123 STVAAEVG
-131 SMEDE
+131 SMDDE

-141 GAAAGTGGGASV
+141 GANAAGTGGGASV
-153 DLDAAAKA
+153 DLNAAAKA
-161 EGETDEATLGIDVS
+161 EGETDEVTLGIDVS
-175 KYQGNIDWEQVAQS
+175 KYQGSIDWEQVAQS

-203 ATGIIYEDPGAR
+203 VTGIIYEDPGAR

-220 AAKNGILVGAYFF
+220 ATKNGILVGAYFF
-233 SSAVTEEEAR
+233 SSAVTQEEAQ

-248 TAAFISRYPITYPV
+248 VADFISRYQITYPV
-262 AYNCEDFQSE
+262 AYNCEDFQSP
-272 DSRQYGLGVET
+272 DSRQYGLGVEE
-283 RTKIA
+283 RTDIA
-288 CAFLDTVA
+288 CAFLDTIA

-309 EMEGNAQWNMDTL
+309 EMEESAQWNMDTL
-322 GLRYRVWVSQYP
+322 GSRYRVWVSQYP
-334 EKPYPETPAST
+334 EQPYPETPAST

-376 YSQAAQAKDQ
+376 YSQAAAAKDQ

-400 TFTEV
+400 NFTEV
-405 DETVTAKELTNLRTL
+405 NDTVTAKELTNLRSL
-420 PTTLDSEVAYQ
+420 PTTLDSEVVYQ
-431 LPNGETVQRTGIG
+431 LSNGETVQRTGIG

-465 TTDLGGEGGQ
+465 TTDLSGSASGSGEGGN
-475 AGTGESGSAADNG
+475 AADG
-488 QAGTPETGGPEESA
+488 A
-502 SQGEEAGSGS
+502 SQSGGAADGSSGEAAGSGS
-512 GEASTDSGS
+512 
-521 APEAGPAGAQA
+521 AQA

-541 MTFRDVSEAVTARDQ
+541 MVFRDVSEAVTARDQ

-564 TVTGNVVGSL
+564 TVTGNVVGTL
-574 SYGQA
+574 SYGEA
-579 VVRTGI
+579 VVRTGV
-585 SDTGWSRLEVGGQVV
+585 SDTGWSRLEVNGQVV

-634 GTMKAKGGQT
+634 GIMMAKSGQT

-692 SSYLIPAG
+692 SSYLTQVG

>member
-15 TDWVRGVVPIAAAVL
+15 TDLAAVVPMMVAVL
-30 LVAVTALVVAALRG
+30 VIAVVVAVILSLRG
-44 SGGSTDALSGK
+44 CGGEKSVSGQAETEQS
-55 ITAAQDGEKVQQG
+55 AAQQTGIQQIG
-68 GAPQAGS
+68 
-75 GTWPADARPEEGVA
+75 A
-89 GAALEGASAEAESGQ
+89 GAQSEETGSEPSAEEPSEETESGQ
-104 ETETS
+104 EAEKTEATQET
-109 DEAAGVEEEDGAVH
+109 EAQEESTVK
-123 SAVAAEVG
+123 STVAAEVG
-131 SMEDE
+131 SMDDE

-141 GAAAGTGGGASV
+141 GANAAGTGGGASV
-153 DLDAAAKA
+153 DLNAAAKA
-161 EGETDEATLGIDVS
+161 EGETDEVTLGIDVS
-175 KYQGNIDWEQVAQS
+175 KYQGSIDWEQVAQS
-189 GVEFAMVRVGYRTK
+189 GVEFAMIRVGYRTK
-203 ATGIIYEDPGAR
+203 VTGIIYEDPGAR

-220 AAKNGILVGAYFF
+220 AAKNGLLVGAYFF

-248 TAAFISRYPITYPV
+248 VADFISRYPITYPV
-262 AYNCEDFQSE
+262 AYNCEDFQSP
-272 DSRQYGLGVET
+272 DSRQYGLGAEE
-283 RTKIA
+283 RTTIA
-288 CAFLDTVA
+288 CTFLDTIS

-322 GLRYRVWVSQYP
+322 GSRYRVWVSQYP
-334 EKPYPETPAST
+334 ERPYPETPSST

-376 YSQAAQAKDQ
+376 YSQAAEAKDQ
-386 TPAEEVAANPELGI
+386 TPVEEVAANPELGI
-400 TFTEV
+400 NFTEV
-405 DETVTAKELTNLRTL
+405 NDTVTAKELTNLRTL
-420 PTTLDSEVAYQ
+420 PTTLDSEVVYQ
-431 LPNGETVQRTGIG
+431 LPNGETVQRTGVG

-465 TTDLGGEGGQ
+465 TTDLSGSASGSGEGGN
-475 AGTGESGSAADNG
+475 AADG
-488 QAGTPETGGPEESA
+488 A
-502 SQGEEAGSGS
+502 SQSGGAADGSSGEAAGSGS
-512 GEASTDSGS
+512 
-521 APEAGPAGAQA
+521 AQA

-541 MTFRDVSEAVTARDQ
+541 MVFRDVSEAVTARDQ

-564 TVTGNVVGSL
+564 TVTGNVVGTL
-574 SYGQA
+574 NYGEA
-579 VVRTGI
+579 VVRTGV
-585 SDTGWSRLEVGGQVV
+585 SDTGWSRLEVNGQVV

-634 GTMKAKGGQT
+634 GIMMAKSGQT

-692 SSYLIPAG
+692 SSYLTQVG

>member
-15 TDWVRGVVPIAAAVL
+15 TDWISVAVPAGAAVL
-30 LVAVTALVVAALRG
+30 VIAVVTAVILTLRG
-44 SGGSTDALSGK
+44 CGGTAGAVSGQAGTQETDAGAQQIGAGAQQVGADAQPGENGTGTASEGRAEETGSGLE
-55 ITAAQDGEKVQQG
+55 TAASGEIQ
-68 GAPQAGS
+68 
-75 GTWPADARPEEGVA
+75 EESMVK
-89 GAALEGASAEAESGQ
+89 S
-104 ETETS
+104 T
-109 DEAAGVEEEDGAVH
+109 
-123 SAVAAEVG
+123 VAAEVG
-131 SMEDE
+131 SVDDE

-141 GAAAGTGGGASV
+141 GANAAGTGGGASV
-153 DLDAAAKA
+153 DLNAAAKA
-161 EGETDEATLGIDVS
+161 EGETDEVTLGIDVS
-175 KYQGNIDWEQVAQS
+175 KYQGSIDWEQVAQS
-189 GVEFAMVRVGYRTK
+189 GVEFAMIRVGYRTK
-203 ATGIIYEDPGAR
+203 VTGIIYEDPGAR

-220 AAKNGILVGAYFF
+220 ATKNGLLVGAYFF

-248 TAAFISRYPITYPV
+248 VADFISRYQITYPV
-262 AYNCEDFQSE
+262 AYNCEDFQSP
-272 DSRQYGLGVET
+272 DSRQYGLGSEE
-283 RTKIA
+283 RTTIA
-288 CAFLDTVA
+288 CAFLDTIS

-309 EMEGNAQWNMDTL
+309 EMEGNAQWNMDIL
-322 GLRYRVWVSQYP
+322 GSRYRVWVSQYP
-334 EKPYPETPAST
+334 EQPYPETPAST
-345 YSGTHAM
+345 YSGSHAM
-352 WQYTSQGTVAGIRGS
+352 WQYTSQGKVAGIRGS

-376 YSQAAQAKDQ
+376 YSQAAEAKDQ

-400 TFTEV
+400 NFTEV
-405 DETVTAKELTNLRTL
+405 NDTVTAKELTNLRTL
-420 PTTLDSEVAYQ
+420 PSTLDSEVVYQ
-431 LPNGETVQRTGIG
+431 LRSGETVQRTGIG

-465 TTDLGGEGGQ
+465 TTDL
-475 AGTGESGSAADNG
+475 SGSA
-488 QAGTPETGGPEESA
+488 
-502 SQGEEAGSGS
+502 SGS
-512 GEASTDSGS
+512 GEGGNAADSASQSGTAETGNAGDSASQSEAAEDGSSGETAASGS
-521 APEAGPAGAQA
+521 AQA

-541 MTFRDVSEAVTARDQ
+541 VVFRDVSEAVTARDR

-564 TVTGNVVGSL
+564 TVTGNVVGTL
-574 SYGQA
+574 NYGEA

-585 SDTGWSRLEVGGQVV
+585 SDSGWSRLEVNGQVV

-634 GTMKAKGGQT
+634 GIMMAKSGQT

-692 SSYLIPAG
+692 SSYLTQVG

>member
-1 MTKRRRHGRHRRRR
+1 M
-15 TDWVRGVVPIAAAVL
+15 IAVI
-30 LVAVTALVVAALRG
+30 VLVVLALRG
-44 SGGSTDALSGK
+44 CGGNTDAVSGEIK
-55 ITAAQDGEKVQQG
+55 TTQDGTDVRQDGAQQTDSG
-68 GAPQAGS
+68 TQPEDGAADAGS
-75 GTWPADARPEEGVA
+75 
-89 GAALEGASAEAESGQ
+89 EGASAEAESGQ
-104 ETETS
+104 ETEAA
-109 DEAAGVEEEDGAVH
+109 DETGGAGAEDGTVH

-136 EDPQG
+136 EDPQA
-141 GAAAGTGGGASV
+141 GASAAGTGGGASV
-153 DLDAAAKA
+153 DLNAAAKA

-203 ATGIIYEDPGAR
+203 VTGIIYEDPGAR

-262 AYNCEDFQSE
+262 AYNCEDFQSP
-272 DSRQYGLGVET
+272 DSRQYGLGVEE
-283 RTKIA
+283 RTGIA
-288 CAFLDTVA
+288 RAFLDTIA
-296 AAGYTPMFYASRN
+296 SAGYTPMFYASRN

-322 GLRYRVWVSQYP
+322 GSRYRVWVSQYP
-334 EKPYPETPAST
+334 EKPWPETPASA

-386 TPAEEVAANPELGI
+386 TPAAEVAANPELGI
-400 TFTEV
+400 NFTET

-420 PTTLDSEVAYQ
+420 PTTLDSEVVYQ

-465 TTDLGGEGGQ
+465 TTDLSGGDSGRT
-475 AGTGESGSAADNG
+475 GTGEDGSAADG
-488 QAGTPETGGPEESA
+488 VRDRAGEDGSA
-502 SQGEEAGSGS
+502 ADSGIAS
-512 GEASTDSGS
+512 GESSS
-521 APEAGPAGAQA
+521 AGAQT

-585 SDTGWSRLEVGGQVV
+585 SDTGWSRLEVNGQVV

-634 GTMKAKGGQT
+634 GIMMAKSGQT

-658 VAQLTG
+658 AAQLTG
-664 DATAERIAED
+664 EATAERIAED

-692 SSYLIPAG
+692 SSYLTQVG